1 MEKCEDNVKVETRQ
15 KIREF
20 CKELMQSLNG
30 EKLPIYLLATLVD
43 VNKADQMDTQNTLQ
57 VRIFYHD

>member
-1 MEKCEDNVKVETRQ
+1 MEKCEDNVKMETRQ

-20 CKELMQSLNG
+20 CKQLMESLNG

-43 VNKADQMDTQNTLQ
+43 VNKVDQIDTQTTLQ
-57 VRIFYHD
+57 VRFFLT